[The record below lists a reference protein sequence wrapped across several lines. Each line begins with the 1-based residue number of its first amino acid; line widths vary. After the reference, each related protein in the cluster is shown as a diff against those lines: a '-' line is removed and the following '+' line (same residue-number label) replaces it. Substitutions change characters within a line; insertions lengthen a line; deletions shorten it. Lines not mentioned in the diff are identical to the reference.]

1 MKKILSI
8 TFFVFLIDLVS
19 KILANSYLTVGKSV
33 VIINNFFSF
42 TLAYNK
48 GIAFSML
55 EGNLLFIILMTIV
68 VIFFLFSFVKNNVSD
83 KIEIISYSFV
93 IGGAIGNLV
102 DRICYGYVID
112 FLDFNILGYDYP
124 IFNLADSFIVI
135 GIFMMIIISFK
146 RRGNQNGDCC

>member
-146 RRGNQNGDCC
+146 RRGN